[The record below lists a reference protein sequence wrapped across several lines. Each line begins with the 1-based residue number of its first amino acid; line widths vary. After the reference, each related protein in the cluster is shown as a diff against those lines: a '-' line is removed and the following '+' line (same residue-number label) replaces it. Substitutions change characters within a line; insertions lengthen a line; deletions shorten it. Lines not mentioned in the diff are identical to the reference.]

1 MRFDKNGI
9 SWLKQ
14 RRPQE
19 MQKKKKKIFQHLR
32 TGEEKKTSQAGG
44 LSG

>member
-1 MRFDKNGI
+1 MRFDKNGM

-14 RRPQE
+14 RQPQE
-19 MQKKKKKIFQHLR
+19 MQKKKKIFQHLR